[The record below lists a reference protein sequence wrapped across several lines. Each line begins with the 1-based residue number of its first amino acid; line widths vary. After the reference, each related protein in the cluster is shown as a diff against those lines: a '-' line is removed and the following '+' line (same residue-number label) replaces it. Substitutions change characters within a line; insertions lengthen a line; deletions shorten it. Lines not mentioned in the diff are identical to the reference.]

1 MKQTIVN
8 EFGETVV
15 TMESVDR
22 GSFTDEELAM
32 ISRLDDFDEEYD
44 EDCPAMPE
52 AMIIQMQRDIESRRR
67 SGLSRMA
74 HTTAGSSTGAMT
86 AIG

>member
-22 GSFTDEELAM
+22 GPLTDEELAM
-32 ISRLDDFDEEYD
+32 ISRLDDFDDEYD

-52 AMIIQMQRDIESRRR
+52 AMIIQMQRDIELRRR

-74 HTTAGSSTGAMT
+74 RTTAGSSTGAMT